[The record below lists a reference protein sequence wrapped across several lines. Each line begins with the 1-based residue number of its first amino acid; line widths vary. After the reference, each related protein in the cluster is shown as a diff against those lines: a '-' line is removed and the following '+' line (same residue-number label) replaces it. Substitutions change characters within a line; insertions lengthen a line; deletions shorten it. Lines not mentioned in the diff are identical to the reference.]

1 MCFYCSVT
9 SQFNS
14 FTNDDDNNNNNNNN
28 NTNSIT
34 NKAFLFHIKWR
45 FVLFFSSHLF
55 FKKCHNTCDVQSPLS
70 TYKTMGAQK
79 GKGSH
84 ILCLPTVP
92 HASLLLPVSRKLLR
106 VQLSTM
112 IKKRPSNWLDEFW
125 NSIYM
130 NISIK
135 ITFKRHK
142 NRVWTAGEVR
152 SSKFFSF
159 ITWNSW
165 SYHSVWYHWV

>member
-14 FTNDDDNNNNNNNN
+14 FTNDNDNN

-84 ILCLPTVP
+84 ILCLPTLL
-92 HASLLLPVSRKLLR
+92 HASLLLLVSRKLLR
-106 VQLSTM
+106 AQSLRM
-112 IKKRPSNWLDEFW
+112 IKKRPSNRLDEFW
-125 NSIYM
+125 NSVYLNM
-130 NISIK
+130 NIID
-135 ITFKRHK
+135 
-142 NRVWTAGEVR
+142 NR
-152 SSKFFSF
+152 
-159 ITWNSW
+159 
-165 SYHSVWYHWV
+165 